1 MVIRFKIQEIAEQ
14 KGIVTAAE
22 LAREAKIGQA
32 TAYSLWNNNRS
43 DANYSTL
50 LVIGKVLGV
59 KPDDL
64 VEVNEDEK
72 IELAHLTAA

>member
-1 MVIRFKIQEIAEQ
+1 MLLRFRIHELAPQYDIK
-14 KGIVTAAE
+14 TAAE

-32 TAYSLWNNNRS
+32 TAYSLWNNDRH

-50 LVIGKVLGV
+50 IAISRVLGV

-64 VEVNEDEK
+64 VEAIDS
-72 IELAHLTAA
+72 LPS